1 MSSVEK
7 INVAQN
13 LPTENN
19 TTDSSNPDDV
29 LKDKILLYYD
39 SNKDGEIDK
48 AEAYKYFKEAPG
60 FAYED
65 ENLNLH
71 FLPVSLSLEIATADL
86 KSYDKNSDGFIS
98 QYEANKLVLEGR
110 QEEILKEY
118 DHNEDGK
125 LDRAEASKYFEEA
138 DEYSIPLSMKMT
150 TDDLKIY
157 DQNNDGV
164 IDLWESQNL
173 VEDNKILKEYDHNE
187 DGKLDR
193 AEASKYF
200 EGADGYS
207 TPLSLR
213 ITTDDLKIYDKNN
226 DGFISQYEAHKL
238 VLKVMQEKILQE
250 YDHNGDGKIDRAEAS
265 ECFEGPDKYSTYLSL
280 EIATDDLKIYD
291 KNNDGFI
298 NSWGE
303 GQQIIRENKQ
313 EEILKEYDHNGDGK
327 IDRAE
332 ACKYFEEA
340 DEYSSPL
347 FIKNIT
353 DDLKIYDKNNDGVIN
368 FYEGK
373 GIIEDTKQE
382 KLQKKY
388 DHNGDGKIDRAE
400 ASEYFGDGHLDD
412 GGSRSPILSC
422 SIVTD
427 DLKIYDKNNDGVINS
442 FEGQQIIKENKQE
455 EILQDYDYN
464 RDRKLNAAEL
474 KSYFTVLSYNGK
486 ISVDLVTDDL
496 KIYDTNNDGVID
508 FLESLKIKKS

>member
-110 QEEILKEY
+110 QEE
-118 DHNEDGK
+118 
-125 LDRAEASKYFEEA
+125 
-138 DEYSIPLSMKMT
+138 
-150 TDDLKIY
+150 
-157 DQNNDGV
+157 
-164 IDLWESQNL
+164 
-173 VEDNKILKEYDHNE
+173 ILKEYDHNE